1 MRQLGQ
7 NSGSSLIGD
16 NASTSLQGCHD
27 STTFATNSL
36 AEKGR
41 TGTDSSI
48 NRPQDWH
55 IALSSDSYPQWGQMV
70 VQLVSSTMIV
80 LRCAGLLEDQYRFV
94 CKKKPFGLTLIIFPK
109 KVKSSEIALQVTDTR
124 IEVDPKERKPFA
136 LFPLLAGLLLFF
148 AMSFSSP
155 STAEATVAAYMDVQG
170 NLHYVRGKSS
180 QTNRKIAINRP
191 VARSKNDSSPQT
203 INAFIQTAATEH
215 GVDPLLI
222 KAIIKAESNF
232 DPAAVSPKGAQGLM
246 QLMPATARDLQV
258 ADPLDPLENILGGTR
273 YLRYLLDSY
282 NWDVAL
288 SLAAYNAGPGN
299 VKNTIPKI
307 PETRIYIT
315 KVFDNYHSYRA
326 SK

>member
-1 MRQLGQ
+1 M
-7 NSGSSLIGD
+7 
-16 NASTSLQGCHD
+16 
-27 STTFATNSL
+27 
-36 AEKGR
+36 
-41 TGTDSSI
+41 
-48 NRPQDWH
+48 
-55 IALSSDSYPQWGQMV
+55 
-70 VQLVSSTMIV
+70 
-80 LRCAGLLEDQYRFV
+80 
-94 CKKKPFGLTLIIFPK
+94 
-109 KVKSSEIALQVTDTR
+109 
-124 IEVDPKERKPFA
+124 DPKERKPFA

-148 AMSFSSP
+148 ALNFSSP
-155 STAEATVAAYMDVQG
+155 STAGATVAAYMDVQG
-170 NLHYVRGKSS
+170 NLHYMQGKSS
-180 QTNRKIAINRP
+180 RTNKKIANNRP

-203 INAFIQTAATEH
+203 INAFIYAAATEH
-215 GVDPLLI
+215 GVDPFLI

-232 DPAAVSPKGAQGLM
+232 DPTAVSPKGAQGLM

-307 PETRIYIT
+307 PETRVYIT
-315 KVFDNYHSYRA
+315 KVLDNYHSYRA

>member
-1 MRQLGQ
+1 MF
-7 NSGSSLIGD
+7 SG
-16 NASTSLQGCHD
+16 
-27 STTFATNSL
+27 
-36 AEKGR
+36 
-41 TGTDSSI
+41 
-48 NRPQDWH
+48 
-55 IALSSDSYPQWGQMV
+55 
-70 VQLVSSTMIV
+70 
-80 LRCAGLLEDQYRFV
+80 
-94 CKKKPFGLTLIIFPK
+94 

-124 IEVDPKERKPFA
+124 IEVVPKERKPFA
-136 LFPLLAGLLLFF
+136 LFPLLAGFLLFF

-258 ADPLDPLENILGGTR
+258 ADPLDPLENVLGGTR

-299 VKNTIPKI
+299 VKGAVPNIN
-307 PETRIYIT
+307 ETRTYVA
-315 KVFDNYHSYRA
+315 KVLKNYDSYRVDN
-326 SK
+326 

>member
-1 MRQLGQ
+1 MPSHLRKKV
-7 NSGSSLIGD
+7 
-16 NASTSLQGCHD
+16 ASAPTHPSIDH
-27 STTFATNSL
+27 
-36 AEKGR
+36 R
-41 TGTDSSI
+41 TGTSHCLRTHTRNGYKWWS
-48 NRPQDWH
+48 N
-55 IALSSDSYPQWGQMV
+55 LSGQTW
-70 VQLVSSTMIV
+70 LVSGV
-80 LRCAGLLEDQYRFV
+80 LGSWDDQYQFVYERIRFR
-94 CKKKPFGLTLIIFPK
+94 LTLIMFPK

-215 GVDPLLI
+215 GVDPFLI

-232 DPAAVSPKGAQGLM
+232 DPSAVSPKGAQGLM

-258 ADPLDPLENILGGTR
+258 ADPFDPQANITGGTK
-273 YLRYLLDSY
+273 YLRSLLDNY
-282 NWDVAL
+282 GWNLEL
-288 SLAAYNAGPGN
+288 SIAAYNAGPGK
-299 VKNTIPKI
+299 VKGRMPNIV
-307 PETRIYIT
+307 ETKTYVS
-315 KVFDNYHSYRA
+315 KVLEDYQSSRRTR
-326 SK
+326 